1 MRQDVST
8 VRIPNALARAPIARK
23 ALIDISVDCARQK
36 RSAHG
41 YVPLPPPWN
50 GTDTRVLVKA
60 VYSVRRRRTET
71 VEHVLLEPARTQ
83 DEIDMIAWD
92 ERRKA
97 AGGGD
102 GDTGRTDGADDGE
115 GGGGGEGGA

>member
-8 VRIPNALARAPIARK
+8 ARIPEALARAPIARK

-41 YVPLPPPWN
+41 YVPLPKPWN
-50 GTDTRVLVKA
+50 GTDQRVLVKA
-60 VYSVRRRRTET
+60 VYSVRRRRTGM

-97 AGGGD
+97 AGGDDGD
-102 GDTGRTDGADDGE
+102 GRGADGSDDGE
-115 GGGGGEGGA
+115 AGGGGD